1 MVAPRLPLFAI
12 ILGATIL
19 QVAHGVLGVIVPL
32 QLRLAEN
39 STFQIGIVVAAYS
52 IGFLAGCFKSSE
64 VVRPVGHIRAFS
76 ALAAIYTVSTV
87 LFVATDSPMAWA
99 ALRMIGGFSA
109 AGLFAV
115 IESWVTDQAPAKL
128 RGRVLAIYM
137 VFNKAGIIIGQLGL
151 ALGDGSG
158 IGFFLVASC
167 FAALSII
174 PVSLTRADGPPT
186 REVAPLSFRE
196 LYRIA
201 PIGIVGCIGAGLVN
215 PSVVGLIPVYGLDI
229 GLAVHEI
236 PILVMATQFGTLVLQ
251 WPLGFLSD
259 RIDRRSVIVI
269 ATLGSG
275 VTSLLAVFVGGSSF
289 PALVAIFALWGG
301 FALSI
306 YSVCIVHAGDFAKK
320 SQYLPLVSSL
330 MLAWA
335 IGASIGPSIAAFIM
349 EALGAAGLMYYG
361 SAISVA
367 IGGFAIWRMYRRA
380 PVAPADRESFVNIPA
395 TSPVVAELVA
405 EPESSDRSEAETD
418 GSVESMRQE

>member
-1 MVAPRLPLFAI
+1 MTAPRLPLFAI
-12 ILGATIL
+12 IFGATTL

-32 QLRLAEN
+32 QLRLAET
-39 STFQIGIVVAAYS
+39 STIQIGIVVAAYS

-76 ALAAIYTVSTV
+76 ALAAVYTVSTV

-115 IESWVTDQAPAKL
+115 IESWVTDQAPANL

-137 VFNKAGIIIGQLGL
+137 VFNKAGIIIGQLAL
-151 ALGDGSG
+151 AFGDGSG

-186 REVAPLSFRE
+186 RDVAPLSFRE
-196 LYRIA
+196 LYQIA
-201 PIGIVGCIGAGLVN
+201 PIGVVGCIGAGLVN
-215 PSVVGLIPVYGLDI
+215 PSMVGLIPVYGLDI

-236 PILVMATQFGTLVLQ
+236 PILVMATQFGSLILQ

-275 VTSLLAVFVGGSSF
+275 ATSLLAVLVGGSSF

-306 YSVCIVHAGDFAKK
+306 YSVCIVHAGDYAKK
-320 SQYLPLVSSL
+320 NQLLPLVSSL

-335 IGASIGPSIAAFIM
+335 IGASVGPSIAAFIM
-349 EALGAAGLMYYG
+349 EVIGAAGLMYYG
-361 SAISVA
+361 SVISVA
-367 IGGFAIWRMYRRA
+367 IGGFAVWRMYRRA
-380 PVAPADRESFVNIPA
+380 PIAPAERDSFVNIPA
-395 TSPVVAELVA
+395 TSLVVAELVA
-405 EPESSDRSEAETD
+405 EVELEGASRLEPDEPAENI
-418 GSVESMRQE
+418 ERE